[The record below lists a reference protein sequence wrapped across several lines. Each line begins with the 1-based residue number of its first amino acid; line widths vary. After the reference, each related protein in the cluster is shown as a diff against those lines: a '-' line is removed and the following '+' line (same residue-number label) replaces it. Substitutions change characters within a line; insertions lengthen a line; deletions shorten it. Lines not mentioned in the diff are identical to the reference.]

1 MHGVPLQN
9 NAYNRLKTTGAET
22 HAKMMI
28 ACASKVR
35 EKPAEKGHL
44 PPHVTIA
51 IYLNRD
57 YLNVI
62 SQQGLYS
69 NVIYNKF
76 KTYVTKFHIFYT
88 MCRI

>member
-1 MHGVPLQN
+1 
-9 NAYNRLKTTGAET
+9 
-22 HAKMMI
+22 MMII
-28 ACASKVR
+28 ACASEVR
-35 EKPAEKGHL
+35 EIPAEKGHL

-51 IYLNRD
+51 IYLNRA

-69 NVIYNKF
+69 IVTYNKF

-88 MCRI
+88 MSRILKF